1 MVDTIKKFVKGFK
14 VPGYIYVITVIFITL
29 VLMASCQ
36 GLFNVNVKDSE
47 SNVVVSESFK
57 TGGKA

>member
-1 MVDTIKKFVKGFK
+1 MDTIKSFIKGLK
-14 VPGYIYVITVIFITL
+14 IPGYVYVITVILITL